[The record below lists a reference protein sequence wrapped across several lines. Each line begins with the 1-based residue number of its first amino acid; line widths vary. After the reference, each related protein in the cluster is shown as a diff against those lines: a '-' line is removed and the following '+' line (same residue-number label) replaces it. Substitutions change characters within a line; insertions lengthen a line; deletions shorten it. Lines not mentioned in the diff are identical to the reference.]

1 MKEWFKYEFGY
12 VNIDDHC
19 IYFTNSGN
27 WSETRDMSEK
37 SNETDAKADSKKSS
51 VLIFFIAVS
60 ALFCYLIFRNLEIGR
75 MSITLI
81 LLVTIGSY
89 SLYNYLKSDIGS
101 KFKIPLEKISLIEV
115 HNDTFI
121 IHFTDGVS
129 KDTTYKVT
137 KFEEKGIK
145 IIAALI
151 EKINYN

>member
-12 VNIDDHC
+12 INIDDHC
-19 IYFTNSGN
+19 IYLTNSGN

-37 SNETDAKADSKKSS
+37 SKKTDAKADSKKSS

-89 SLYNYLKSDIGS
+89 SIYNYLKSDIGS
-101 KFKIPLEKISLIEV
+101 KFKIPLDKIALIEV
-115 HNDTFI
+115 NNDTFV
-121 IHFTDGVS
+121 IHFTDGES
-129 KDTTYKVT
+129 KDSTYKVS
-137 KFEEKGIK
+137 KIEKKGEK
-145 IIAALI
+145 IIAELI
-151 EKINYN
+151 EKINNK